1 MGQHKHTSFMS
12 LQSAGHA
19 PPVFAQTGF
28 SSLPHV
34 SATDENDDIALIVF
48 LTAMMMMMMIVV
60 KVMTTVLK
68 ICSWSKYNEYDCQ
81 VETFPNGTKSVPIER
96 GQ

>member
-1 MGQHKHTSFMS
+1 MHLRF
-12 LQSAGHA
+12 LL
-19 PPVFAQTGF
+19 QTGF

-34 SATDENDDIALIVF
+34 SAADENDGILLIVF

-81 VETFPNGTKSVPIER
+81 VKTFPNGTKSVLIQI
-96 GQ
+96 GH

>member
-1 MGQHKHTSFMS
+1 MHLRF
-12 LQSAGHA
+12 LL
-19 PPVFAQTGF
+19 QTGF

-34 SATDENDDIALIVF
+34 AAADENDDIVLIVF
-48 LTAMMMMMMIVV
+48 LTAMMMIMIVV

-81 VETFPNGTKSVPIER
+81 VETFPNGTKSVPIQR

>member
-1 MGQHKHTSFMS
+1 MS

-34 SATDENDDIALIVF
+34 SAADENDGILLIVF
-48 LTAMMMMMMIVV
+48 LTAMMVMMMIVIKV
-60 KVMTTVLK
+60 KTTVLK

-81 VETFPNGTKSVPIER
+81 VKTFPNGTKSVPIQI

>member
-1 MGQHKHTSFMS
+1 MHLRF
-12 LQSAGHA
+12 LL
-19 PPVFAQTGF
+19 QTGF

-34 SATDENDDIALIVF
+34 AAADESDDIVLILI

-81 VETFPNGTKSVPIER
+81 VKTFPNGTKSVPIQI

>member
-1 MGQHKHTSFMS
+1 MQGIH
-12 LQSAGHA
+12 LQ
-19 PPVFAQTGF
+19 FLLQTGF

-34 SATDENDDIALIVF
+34 SAADENDDIVLIVF
-48 LTAMMMMMMIVV
+48 LSAMMMMMMIVIKV
-60 KVMTTVLK
+60 KTTVLK

-81 VETFPNGTKSVPIER
+81 VETFPNGTKSVPIQR

>member
-34 SATDENDDIALIVF
+34 AAADESDDIVLILI

-81 VETFPNGTKSVPIER
+81 VKTFPNGTKSVPIQI